1 MGVTAIVLAAG
12 FSRRFGS
19 AKQLFTYFG
28 EPLVHRAARV
38 AREVAPVIVVIP
50 DDAEIRRALEGLDVT
65 IVENSER
72 AEGMASSIRA
82 GVRACDG
89 DLLLTVCDQ
98 PAVNAA
104 HLRKLIDSRA
114 PIVASGYDGT
124 VGVPALFRSTY
135 RDALLALRGDS
146 GAKALL
152 TLGDVHIVPLA
163 DGTDVDVGPR
173 SSVLSPRMRTR
184 PSVALSEDRGPR
196 TED

>member
-50 DDAEIRRALEGLDVT
+50 KDEAIRHALAGLDVM
-65 IVENSER
+65 IVENEER
-72 AEGMASSIRA
+72 AEGMASSIRT

-89 DLLLTVCDQ
+89 DVLLTVCDQ
-98 PAVNAA
+98 PAINSA
-104 HLRKLIDSRA
+104 HLQKLIDCHA
-114 PIVASGYDGT
+114 PIAASGYEGT
-124 VGVPALFRSTY
+124 VGVPALFSSSY
-135 RDALLALRGDS
+135 RDALLALRGDT

-152 TLGDVHIVPLA
+152 TLQDVHIVPLA
-163 DGTDVDVGPR
+163 DGSDI
-173 SSVLSPRMRTR
+173 
-184 PSVALSEDRGPR
+184 DRG
-196 TED
+196 

>member
-38 AREVAPVIVVIP
+38 AREVAAVVVVIP
-50 DDAEIRRALEGLDVT
+50 NDAAIRQALDGLDVT
-65 IVENSER
+65 IVENGER

-89 DLLLTVCDQ
+89 DVLLTLCDQ
-98 PAVNAA
+98 PAVTAS
-104 HLRKLIDSRA
+104 HLQKLIASQA
-114 PIVASGYDGT
+114 PIAASGYDGT
-124 VGVPALFRSTY
+124 VGVPALFRSAY
-135 RDALLALRGDS
+135 RDELLALRGDA

-152 TLGDVHIVPLA
+152 RANEVDVIQLA
-163 DGTDVDVGPR
+163 DGTDVDRPR
-173 SSVLSPRMRTR
+173 SSDLGPRM
-184 PSVALSEDRGPR
+184 V
-196 TED
+196 